1 MKQKSRIVS
10 KLFAALVILT
20 LISCCFLGSTFAR
33 YTSQSTGTAS
43 VGVAK
48 WDIQYLNAN
57 EEAQATST
65 TEMGKL
71 SPSAEAWKSTTEMR
85 ENEIGGGVAMIIKN
99 NSEVK
104 ADITVTL
111 SAPTYVDANGDDF
124 TGWGAGIS
132 LGADTA
138 SYDEVKNAVR
148 IQFAVDGIGGV
159 TADTEWKDCGE
170 TVTIEDVNVGVN
182 VYVYVKAVWVSSDG
196 WGETMADELDTWIG
210 KNIAKVKADFTYTA
224 VQASELPGNN

>member
-57 EEAQATST
+57 EEAQTTST
-65 TEMGKL
+65 TEMGEL

-111 SAPTYVDANGDDF
+111 SAPTYVDANGYDF
-124 TGWGAGIS
+124 TGWGDGIS
-132 LGADTA
+132 QGADTA

-159 TADTEWKDCGE
+159 NADTVWKDCGE
-170 TVTIEDVNVGVN
+170 TVTIEDVNLGVN

-196 WGETMADELDTWIG
+196 WGETMADKLDTWIG

-224 VQASELPGNN
+224 VQSSELPGNN